1 MKVAFVN
8 QPFDQLVPPHQNSI
22 GLWTFHVAP
31 HIAQSCEVVVF
42 GKRHAYQREWH
53 EQASVEYRFLPPI
66 LPNRANFDRL
76 DSAYSRL
83 GAEELPIYASRLYY
97 LDYII
102 QVAWELRR
110 RKITVA
116 HVHNFTQFVPIIRAI
131 YPQVKIALHMNC
143 EWLNQLNYGVMK
155 ERIEQADLILGSSD
169 YIVNKVK
176 ERYPE
181 FSARCHTV
189 YNGVDI
195 DLFHQSNGSQPN
207 REVGPRLLFVGR
219 VSPEKGVHVLLEAFS
234 LIATDYPEAALDLV
248 GPLISLPIEYIVGIS
263 EEPEVAGLAEYY
275 QEDYGVTL
283 KRMAAEKGLAD
294 RVHFLGSLSQPELVS
309 YYQSADILV
318 NPSYSE
324 SFGMSLVEAL
334 ASETPVIAAKVGGM
348 VNIVDENETG
358 LLVERGDVQGLAEA
372 MRRLLDDSA
381 LRQQMGKTGR
391 KQVIE
396 RFSWGQVARSALE
409 KYSTVV

>member
-31 HIAQSCEVVVF
+31 HIAKSSEVVVF
-42 GKRHAYQREWH
+42 GKRHMYQRESYKH
-53 EQASVEYRFLPPI
+53 ENVEYRFLPPI
-66 LPNRANFDRL
+66 LPNRAIFDRL
-76 DSAYSRL
+76 DNTYSRFS
-83 GAEELPIYASRLYY
+83 AEELPVYASRLYY

-110 RKITVA
+110 RKVTVA
-116 HVHNFTQFVPIIRAI
+116 HVHNFTQFVPIIRTI

-155 ERIEQADLILGSSD
+155 QRIEQCDLILGSSD
-169 YIVNKVK
+169 YIVEKVK

-181 FSARCHTV
+181 FETRCHTV
-189 YNGVDI
+189 YNGVDT
-195 DLFHQSNGSQPN
+195 DLFQQANSSQLN
-207 REVGPRLLFVGR
+207 EESGQRLLFVGR

-234 LIATDYPEAALDLV
+234 QIVAEFPEAQLDLV
-248 GPLISLPIEYIVGIS
+248 GPVISLPIEYIVGIS
-263 EEPEVAGLAEYY
+263 EEPDVVGLAKYY
-275 QEDYGVTL
+275 EEDYAVTL
-283 KRMAAEKGLAD
+283 KRMVAEKQMTD
-294 RVHFLGSLSQPELVS
+294 RVHFLGSRPQTQLVNF
-309 YYQSADILV
+309 YQSADILV

-334 ASETPVIAAKVGGM
+334 ASETPVIASRVGGM

-358 LLVERGDVQGLAEA
+358 LLVKRGDVQGLAEA
-372 MRRLLDDSA
+372 MRRLLTDNA
-381 LRQQMGKTGR
+381 LRQRMGKNGR
-391 KQVIE
+391 QQVIE
-396 RFSWGQVARSALE
+396 RFSWAKVAQSTLE
-409 KYSTVV
+409 KYRTVV